1 MRARLFETAQ
11 LELEQISVALQRA
24 YGRESSTAAKPK
36 RRLKLPAFSFGQI
49 LYVLGLLLLGGVLLH
64 PWQRSVDPLG
74 DAKLNNAPPVKV
86 GEPPSPTL
94 HPVRLGD
101 QFMAEMPDGRWLTA
115 TYVGQHRDWN
125 DLPWTGNK
133 VGDARYVWALKH
145 WFIWAAPLTP
155 ANATPTWIDP

>member
-24 YGRESSTAAKPK
+24 YGRESSTAEKRK

-101 QFMAEMPDGRWLTA
+101 LFIAELPDDHWITA
-115 TYVGQHRDWN
+115 TKYG
-125 DLPWTGNK
+125 
-133 VGDARYVWALKH
+133 RYAV
-145 WFIWAAPLTP
+145 
-155 ANATPTWIDP
+155 